1 MRSIRYLAPETPS
14 GARYGCGGTVLAVTI
29 DAPEAG
35 LTIEEERAL
44 RKEQVAQGY
53 RLFASYGWGDDGAGH
68 ITARDPELT
77 DHMWLLAG
85 GVAFR
90 DATPD
95 KLVLISPDATVV
107 EGAGGAGYGGA
118 KRDER
123 GFNITAYNIHHP
135 LHVQR
140 PDVVSA
146 VHTHT
151 GYGTPLSALCE
162 PLRMTSQEACSF
174 YGKQALYLGEDVDVR
189 EPAGGYRIADE
200 LGDGRLIF
208 LGNHGMLT
216 VGTSVASAVGFF
228 YIAERA
234 AEVQMKAPAAR
245 VISDEGAAAS
255 HAGVGQEETGKLV
268 FDYLIASRL

>member
-1 MRSIRYLAPETPS
+1 MAIEAPEF
-14 GARYGCGGTVLAVTI
+14 GHTV
-29 DAPEAG
+29 
-35 LTIEEERAL
+35 EEERAL

-68 ITARDPELT
+68 ITARDPELS

-90 DATPD
+90 HATPES
-95 KLVLISPDATVV
+95 LVLIGPDATIV
-107 EGAGGAGYGGA
+107 EGSGGAGYGGA

-140 PDVVSA
+140 QDVVSA

-151 GYGTPLSALCE
+151 SYGTPLAALCE

-174 YGKQALYLGEDVDVR
+174 YGRQSLYLGEDVDVR
-189 EPAGGYRIADE
+189 EPQGGYRIADA
-200 LGDGRLIF
+200 LGDGRLIL

-228 YIAERA
+228 YMAERA

-245 VISDEGAAAS
+245 VISDKAAAES
-255 HAGVGQEETGKLV
+255 HTGVGQEETGELV
-268 FDYLIASRL
+268 FDYLVASRL